1 MNYDWILFD
10 ADDTLFHFDDFAGLS
25 RLFADKGLPFAREE
39 YLAYQQRNRPLWV
52 AYQNGEIGAR
62 EVQQV
67 RFEPWQSQLAMSAA
81 EINAAFLGAMAEVCR
96 PLPGARELLMA
107 LESRVKLGIITNG
120 FTDLQQVRLER
131 NGLDGLFSLVVISEE
146 VGVAKP
152 DARIFDH
159 AKARMAHPPSDRVLM
174 VGDNPHSDILGGN
187 RAGFHTC
194 WLNHHDDDCPEGI
207 TPHYQ
212 VRHLRELQALL
223 LA

>member
-25 RLFADKGLPFAREE
+25 RLFADRGLAFDREA
-39 YLAYQQRNRPLWV
+39 YQAYQQRNRPLWV

-62 EVQQV
+62 EVQQI
-67 RFEPWQSQLAMSAA
+67 RFEPWRELLAMSAG
-81 EINAAFLGAMAEVCR
+81 EINAAFLGAMAEVCC
-96 PLPGARELLMA
+96 PLPGARELLTA
-107 LESRVKLGIITNG
+107 LQSRARLGIITNG
-120 FTDLQQVRLER
+120 FTDLQRVRLER
-131 NGLDGLFSLVVISEE
+131 NHLDQVFSLVVISEQ

-152 DARIFDH
+152 DPRIFDH
-159 AKARMAHPPSDRVLM
+159 AMKLMDHPRAERVLM

-194 WLNHHDDDCPEGI
+194 WLNHHDTPCPEGI
-207 TPHYQ
+207 TPDFQ
-212 VRHLRELQALL
+212 VRHLAELQALL